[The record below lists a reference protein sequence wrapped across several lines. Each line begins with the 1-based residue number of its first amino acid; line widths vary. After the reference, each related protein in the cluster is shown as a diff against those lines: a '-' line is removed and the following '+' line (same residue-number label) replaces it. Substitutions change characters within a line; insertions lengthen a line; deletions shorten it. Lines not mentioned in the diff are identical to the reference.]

1 MWGISA
7 LDSKPKRPVGDL
19 YTDFDKFRKTGA
31 PLPLADRPIISRMT
45 DRRLTL
51 SWKPS
56 IPIGP
61 RVPVTYRVEMS
72 EQPDGDWFTARTG
85 KNYNKIYSSV
95 LVDSYSHKKTTAKI
109 RIKD

>member
-1 MWGISA
+1 
-7 LDSKPKRPVGDL
+7 
-19 YTDFDKFRKTGA
+19 
-31 PLPLADRPIISRMT
+31 MT

-61 RVPVTYRVEMS
+61 RIPVTYRVEMS
-72 EQPDGDWFTARTG
+72 EHPDGDWFTVRTG
-85 KNYNKIYSSV
+85 NYIPRSRST
-95 LVDSYSHKKTTAKI
+95 SYMLDPYRRKRVTTKI

>member
-7 LDSKPKRPVGDL
+7 LDSKPKRPVGDQ

-85 KNYNKIYSSV
+85 KNYSKIYSSV
-95 LVDSYSHKKTTAKI
+95 LEDPYRHKKTTAKI

>member
-1 MWGISA
+1 
-7 LDSKPKRPVGDL
+7 
-19 YTDFDKFRKTGA
+19 
-31 PLPLADRPIISRMT
+31 MT

-61 RVPVTYRVEMS
+61 REPVTYRVEMS

-85 KNYNKIYSSV
+85 KNYSKIYSS
-95 LVDSYSHKKTTAKI
+95 LLLDAYRHKKNKY
-109 RIKD
+109 KN

>member
-1 MWGISA
+1 
-7 LDSKPKRPVGDL
+7 
-19 YTDFDKFRKTGA
+19 
-31 PLPLADRPIISRMT
+31 MT

-72 EQPDGDWFTARTG
+72 KQPDGDWFTARTG
-85 KNYNKIYSSV
+85 KNYSKIYSSS
-95 LVDSYSHKKTTAKI
+95 LLDPNRHKGAATKI

>member
-1 MWGISA
+1 
-7 LDSKPKRPVGDL
+7 
-19 YTDFDKFRKTGA
+19 
-31 PLPLADRPIISRMT
+31 MT

-61 RVPVTYRVEMS
+61 REPVTYRVEMS

-85 KNYNKIYSSV
+85 KNYSKIYSSI
-95 LVDSYSHKKTTAKI
+95 LQDTYRCKKTTTKI